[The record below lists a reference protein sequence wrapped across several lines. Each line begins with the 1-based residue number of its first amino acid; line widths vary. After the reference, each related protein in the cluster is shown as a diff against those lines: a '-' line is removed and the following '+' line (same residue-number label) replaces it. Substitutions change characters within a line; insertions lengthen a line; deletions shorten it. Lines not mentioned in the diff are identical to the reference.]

1 MPEQEIQKHIAAV
14 IDIGTIAI
22 RMVIAEVGAKN
33 EIRYLEQLQKPVRF
47 GKDVFKTGRLSS
59 ASMRQGVNIL
69 RDFKSVI
76 DTYGIKK
83 VQAIAT
89 SAVRE
94 AQNRDN
100 FIDQI
105 YVRAGI
111 EVEILEGPEEN
122 RLELIAVEHALEGRI
137 DLEKKNCLIVEVGSG
152 STEMIIMDQGR
163 VSVTRTLPIGSVRL
177 PEQAVAGKEDA
188 GLIQRVLKKSIRD
201 IAQNVAR
208 EVRMEQIDT
217 FVALG
222 GDMRFVSQQLL
233 PETLDRFTILEK
245 NQRGDA
251 ANAIAF
257 CDHLI
262 LINIYFSYL
271 RLTTELSCKFINSR

>member
-59 ASMRQGVNIL
+59 TSMRQGVNIL
-69 RDFKSVI
+69 RGFKSVI

-83 VQAIAT
+83 IHAIAT

-111 EVEILEGPEEN
+111 EVEILDGPEEN
-122 RLELIAVEHALEGRI
+122 RLELVAVEHALEGRI

-152 STEMIIMDQGR
+152 STEMIIMDQGQ
-163 VSVTRTLPIGSVRL
+163 VSVTRTLAIGSVRL
-177 PEQAVAGKEDA
+177 PEQGLAGKGDA
-188 GLIQRVLKKSIRD
+188 GFIQRVLKKSIRD

-222 GDMRFVSQQLL
+222 GDMRFVSQQIL
-233 PETLDRFTILEK
+233 PETPDRFTIL
-245 NQRGDA
+245 
-251 ANAIAF
+251 
-257 CDHLI
+257 
-262 LINIYFSYL
+262 
-271 RLTTELSCKFINSR
+271 